1 VAVAAGDDK
10 KRASAG
16 VSSTTVGVAAVFER
30 LKEDVRRSIAA
41 RPSRPPQV
49 PIDPSPTPVPVRIDR
64 AQRARARLSHLRT
77 RLVFRL
83 RDVDARSPRRR
94 SVTGRFDVA
103 YYSPLPPEH
112 SGVADYSAVLLP
124 ELCARMAV
132 GVGRRR
138 GRPPEADVA
147 LYHVGNNPDAHD
159 WIVEALFRRTGI
171 VVLHEVVLHHL
182 VVGMT
187 IGRGDPEGYL
197 RALERDAG
205 ARGREL
211 GARVL
216 EGSIPPL
223 WETEP
228 ERFPLV
234 NDVLDAA
241 SAVVVHSRYAEERV
255 RATGFS
261 GPIHRIAHPARR
273 PGRVEPARLTGGPVI
288 GFFGHMTPAKRV
300 PVLLNAFAA
309 LRRSYPDARLLVV
322 GSKAPQLDLDA
333 ELSRAGLHGSPAVLR
348 EDWVPEER
356 LTSLM
361 AACDVCVNL
370 RGPTMGETSG
380 SAVRSLALGRPL
392 VVSDIGWFAE
402 LPDEVALKVPP
413 DEFELPTLTAAL
425 GLLVGDDGLRRTL
438 GGNGAAYA
446 LREHDLERVADDYA
460 ALLGAER
467 QVIPDDVVSGSTR
480 GLSAAP

>member
-1 VAVAAGDDK
+1 MAVAAGDDK
-10 KRASAG
+10 KP
-16 VSSTTVGVAAVFER
+16 GVAGISPATVDVAAAFER
-30 LKEDVRRSIAA
+30 LKEDVRGSNSG
-41 RPSRPPQV
+41 RPSHPPQV
-49 PIDPSPTPVPVRIDR
+49 RLDPSPTPAPVRVNG

-77 RLVFRL
+77 RLVSRL
-83 RDVDARSPRRR
+83 HHVDAGWPRRR
-94 SVTGRFDVA
+94 SATGRFDVA

-124 ELCARMAV
+124 ELRARMAV
-132 GVGRRR
+132 GVGRPR
-138 GRPPEADVA
+138 GRPPEAPVA
-147 LYHVGNNPDAHD
+147 LYHVGNNPDSHD
-159 WIVEALFRRTGI
+159 WIVEALFRRPGI

-211 GARVL
+211 GARVVQ
-216 EGSIPPL
+216 GSIPPL

-228 ERFPLV
+228 ERYPLV
-234 NDVLDAA
+234 DDVLDAA
-241 SAVVVHSRYAEERV
+241 TAVVVHSRYAEERV
-255 RATGFS
+255 RAAGFA
-261 GPIHRIAHPARR
+261 GPIHRIAHPVRR
-273 PGRVEPARLTGGPVI
+273 PAGVVPAPMAGGPVI
-288 GFFGHMTPAKRV
+288 GFFGHLTPAKRV
-300 PVLLNAFAA
+300 PVLLDAFAA

-322 GSKAPQLDLDA
+322 GSKAPQFDLDA
-333 ELSRAGLHGSPAVLR
+333 ELSRAGLHGSRAVLR

-356 LTSLM
+356 LSSLM

-380 SAVRSLALGRPL
+380 SALRSLALGRPL
-392 VVSDIGWFAE
+392 VVSDVGWFAE
-402 LPDEVALKVPP
+402 LPDEVALKVPL

-425 GLLVGDDGLRRTL
+425 GLLVGDDDLRRTL
-438 GGNGAAYA
+438 GQNGAAYA
-446 LREHDLERVADDYA
+446 LRVHDLERAADDYA

-467 QVIPDDVVSGSTR
+467 HAIPDGVVGGSTR